1 MSVDNF
7 YEGLTGEPNQGIYDI
22 SAVKN
27 FPLGTRYQKNGRTY
41 HYARAGAVALVAGDL
56 LQSALYGGSVG
67 TYQHD
72 LTPSATAVGSKTVSV
87 TTVTDTLTKDLFAD
101 GLFAVTD
108 GDAAAAMGSLYDIE
122 SHPAGAAGAIVFTLK
137 ETLKVAITTSS
148 RITLLKNIYD
158 GALQAPVTT
167 ATGLI
172 IGVAPVAVTAAYY
185 FWCQTWGVANV
196 LVKTALTAGT
206 SVIRDV
212 AAAGSAGVFDG
223 AKVTEPI
230 GITGWVT
237 DTTDS
242 GLVFLT
248 LNP

>member
-1 MSVDNF
+1 MDNF
-7 YEGLTGEPNQGIYDI
+7 YESLTGVPAQGIYDI

-27 FPLGTRYQKNGRTY
+27 FPLGTRYSKNGRTY
-41 HYARAGAVALVAGDL
+41 RYAKAGSVALVAGNL

-72 LTPSATAVGSKTVSV
+72 LTPSAAALGAKEVSV

-101 GLFAVTD
+101 GILAVTD
-108 GDAAAAMGSLYDIE
+108 GGAAAAMGSLYDIL

-137 ETLKVAITTSS
+137 DALAKAITTSS
-148 RITLLKNIYD
+148 RITIIKNIYD
-158 GALQAPVTT
+158 GAIQAPVTT
-167 ATGLI
+167 PTGLA

-185 FWCQTWGVANV
+185 FWLQTWGIANV
-196 LVKTALTAGT
+196 LVKTALTMGT
-206 SVIRDV
+206 NVLRDV
-212 AAAGSAGVFDG
+212 AAAGSAGVDNG
-223 AKVTEPI
+223 ILANETI
-230 GITGWVT
+230 GQTGWVT

-248 LNP
+248 INP